1 MTYKVTAPLVIV
13 KDKAGVMHHVYE
25 GGLVPDD
32 ADPEHLKQ
40 LRESGMVK
48 SVKATE
54 APAEPKADGA
64 PKGNASRDEWAKFAA
79 DRGAPEDET
88 KPVDEGGLSQSALR
102 DKYGK

>member
-1 MTYKVTAPLVIV
+1 MPDKVTAPLVIV
-13 KDKAGVMHHVYE
+13 KDKDGVMHHVYE
-25 GGLVPDD
+25 GGLVPDN

-40 LRESGMVK
+40 LRTSGMVK

-64 PKGNASRDEWAKFAA
+64 PKGNASREEWAGWAA
-79 DRGAPEDET
+79 KQGAPEEET
-88 KPVDEGGLSQSALR
+88 REGGLSQTDLR